1 MSENNV
7 WLDSFTVLYVTTD
20 TACIKCY
27 ICVSCGMFVR
37 HANQIPYVGRGLWG
51 SKGAAA
57 FRRRDVWTSA
67 SIHLHEE
74 WQRQWEYRSDA
85 AHLFCFSSFF
95 LTLTAHSLSLLSA
108 AREVYKPTECEGG
121 WIGWKGFCYKLESG
135 TEEKLSQHD
144 AQNVCKMAGSQLA
157 SIHSL
162 EDIEML
168 HTNFHSGKHV

>member
-1 MSENNV
+1 MSENVV

-95 LTLTAHSLSLLSA
+95 SLWQHTLSLSFQQPGRYISPRSVKVVGLGGKDFVINSKVEQRKNCPSMMLRMCVKWLALSL
-108 AREVYKPTECEGG
+108 P
-121 WIGWKGFCYKLESG
+121 
-135 TEEKLSQHD
+135 
-144 AQNVCKMAGSQLA
+144 A
-157 SIHSL
+157 S
-162 EDIEML
+162 
-168 HTNFHSGKHV
+168 TV